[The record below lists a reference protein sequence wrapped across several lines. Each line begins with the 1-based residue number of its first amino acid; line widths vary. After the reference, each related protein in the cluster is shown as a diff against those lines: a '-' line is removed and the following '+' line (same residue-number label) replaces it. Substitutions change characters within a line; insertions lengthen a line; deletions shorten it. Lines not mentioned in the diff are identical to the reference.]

1 MSRKTLS
8 IVSGPLAG
16 TERVV
21 RASGSTMDDVHIV
34 CPATGRTVWALYDS
48 TVRRPG
54 YVDVVHLR
62 EVEPALFPKSSLEG
76 IAVPVE
82 EIHRTPYR
90 GVL

>member
-21 RASGSTMDDVHIV
+21 RASGSTMDDVRIV
-34 CPATGRTVWALYDS
+34 CPETGRTIWSLYDS
-48 TVRRPG
+48 TGHRPG
-54 YVDVVHLR
+54 RVDVIHLR
-62 EVEPALFPKSSLEG
+62 ETDPSPSATG
-76 IAVPVE
+76 TTIPVE
-82 EIHRTPYR
+82 EIHRAPYR